1 MKKYTFFLL
10 LILLT
15 GCAASRK
22 AHVSATPDGKQY
34 VVILSMDAFRWD
46 LAGRSHTPTLD
57 SLARAGTYAE
67 IYPVYPSNTFP
78 SHYAMAT
85 GLHPDHHGVV
95 NNNFYDRKAGRKLS
109 VFDAEDVRL
118 PGFWSGEPIWNTA
131 ERQGLTANIFM
142 WPGSEVPIDGRQ
154 ATVWTPYSS
163 KPTYYERADW
173 VIDAMTRPEAEIPEL
188 VMWYFEEPDATMH
201 TYGPES
207 PQAVARPNT
216 STPSSVIFSVRSGVR
231 PSSSVSISSS
241 RPTMAWPRFRR
252 SATSTSCRCST
263 LRRSYAPCRAPRS
276 GWR

>member
-118 PGFWSGEPIWNTA
+118 PGFWRGEPDLEHGGKT
-131 ERQGLTANIFM
+131 
-142 WPGSEVPIDGRQ
+142 
-154 ATVWTPYSS
+154 
-163 KPTYYERADW
+163 
-173 VIDAMTRPEAEIPEL
+173 
-188 VMWYFEEPDATMH
+188 
-201 TYGPES
+201 GPHG
-207 PQAVARPNT
+207 QHLHVA
-216 STPSSVIFSVRSGVR
+216 GQ
-231 PSSSVSISSS
+231 
-241 RPTMAWPRFRR
+241 R
-252 SATSTSCRCST
+252 SADRRAPGDRLDSLFVETDL
-263 LRRSYAPCRAPRS
+263 LRTRRLGDRGHDAPRS
-276 GWR
+276 RDPGAGDVVFRGTRRHDAHLRPRVTPGSRPGRTHRLRPPLFFP

>member
-15 GCAASRK
+15 GCASSRK

-95 NNNFYDRKAGRKLS
+95 NNNF
-109 VFDAEDVRL
+109 
-118 PGFWSGEPIWNTA
+118 
-131 ERQGLTANIFM
+131 
-142 WPGSEVPIDGRQ
+142 
-154 ATVWTPYSS
+154 
-163 KPTYYERADW
+163 
-173 VIDAMTRPEAEIPEL
+173 
-188 VMWYFEEPDATMH
+188 
-201 TYGPES
+201 
-207 PQAVARPNT
+207 
-216 STPSSVIFSVRSGVR
+216 
-231 PSSSVSISSS
+231 
-241 RPTMAWPRFRR
+241 
-252 SATSTSCRCST
+252 
-263 LRRSYAPCRAPRS
+263 
-276 GWR
+276 

>member
-15 GCAASRK
+15 GCASSRK

-95 NNNFYDRKAGRKLS
+95 NNNFYDRKIGRKLS

-118 PGFWSGEPIWNTA
+118 PGFLERRTDLEHGGKTGPHGQHLHVAGQRSPDRRASGDRLDSLLVETD
-131 ERQGLTANIFM
+131 LL
-142 WPGSEVPIDGRQ
+142 
-154 ATVWTPYSS
+154 
-163 KPTYYERADW
+163 PTRRLGD
-173 VIDAMTRPEAEIPEL
+173 
-188 VMWYFEEPDATMH
+188 
-201 TYGPES
+201 
-207 PQAVARPNT
+207 
-216 STPSSVIFSVRSGVR
+216 RSHD
-231 PSSSVSISSS
+231 
-241 RPTMAWPRFRR
+241 
-252 SATSTSCRCST
+252 
-263 LRRSYAPCRAPRS
+263 APRS
-276 GWR
+276 RDPGAGDVVFRRARRHDAHLRPRFTAGSRPGRTHRLRPPLFFP